1 MKKVKP
7 YPWIRIPG
15 RAFATRAAVYIISL
29 VILALLGY
37 VDMKTGDELSVS
49 LFYLAPVALIVW
61 FEGFTNGVLFSILS
75 VVVIFVSNRYSP
87 DGIETFSFA
96 YVWNNIAILIF
107 YVIAVFAIWLLKKT
121 LARERM
127 LATTD
132 TVTGLYNS
140 RFFSEEAEREMER
153 SRRFGHPLSMVFIDC
168 DNFKRINDTYG
179 HHAGDRLIRLVA
191 DELAVS
197 VRSIDMVSRLGGDEF
212 AILLPETDGRTA
224 KKHFGYIR
232 DRLRKRMDENEWNVT
247 FSIGIATFLTPPD
260 SVDEMIK
267 RADALMYMV
276 KKAGKDNIRHKVYR

>member
-1 MKKVKP
+1 MKEMKS
-7 YPWIRIPG
+7 YPWKRIPG
-15 RAFATRAAVYIISL
+15 RALAIRAAVYLISL
-29 VILALLGY
+29 VILAFLGY

-61 FEGFTNGVLFSILS
+61 FEGFTNGVLFATLS
-75 VVVIFVSNRYSP
+75 VAVIFVSNRYSP
-87 DGIETFSFA
+87 DGIETFTFTYA
-96 YVWNNIAILIF
+96 WNNIAILIF
-107 YVIAVFAIWLLKKT
+107 YIIAVFAIWLLKKN
-121 LARERM
+121 LERERQ

-179 HHAGDRLIRLVA
+179 HHIGDKLIRMVA
-191 DELAVS
+191 DELAMS

-232 DRLRKRMDENEWNVT
+232 KRLRERMNENNWNVT
-247 FSIGIATFLTPPD
+247 FSIGIATFLTPPE

-267 RADALMYMV
+267 RADSLMYLV
-276 KKAGKDNIRHKVYR
+276 KKAGKDDIRHKVYK

>member
-1 MKKVKP
+1 MKEVKS
-7 YPWIRIPG
+7 YPWKRIPG
-15 RAFATRAAVYIISL
+15 RAFATRAAVYLISL
-29 VILALLGY
+29 VVLAFLGY
-37 VDMKTGDELSVS
+37 IDMKTGDELSVS
-49 LFYLAPVALIVW
+49 LFYLAPVALVVW
-61 FEGFTNGVLFSILS
+61 FEGFANGVLFAVLS

-87 DGIETFSFA
+87 DGIETFTFA
-96 YVWNNIAILIF
+96 YVWNNVAILIF
-107 YVIAVFAIWLLKKT
+107 YIIAVFAIWLLKKN
-121 LARERM
+121 LSRERM

-140 RFFSEEAEREMER
+140 RFFSEETEREMER

-179 HHAGDRLIRLVA
+179 HHVGDKLIRMVA

-224 KKHFGYIR
+224 KKHFGYIK
-232 DRLRKRMDENEWNVT
+232 DRLRKRMKENAWNVT

-276 KKAGKDNIRHKVYR
+276 KKAGKDDIKQKVYK